1 MHFLSLTMLFGLVA
15 SNAVPN
21 LMPIFERGE
30 GLNITQEEAHE
41 NVLASIPA
49 EYIVHS
55 DDLEADIAKNRGTSS
70 FVSWCTCLCLF
81 LTLSDANHT
90 IYLSDEGA
98 FVNLASIEYA
108 APRELQNRESGP
120 CIAPLHFTKTYTKQ
134 AGQWYDA

>member
-55 DDLEADIAKNRGTSS
+55 DDLEADIAKNR
-70 FVSWCTCLCLF
+70 
-81 LTLSDANHT
+81 DANHT